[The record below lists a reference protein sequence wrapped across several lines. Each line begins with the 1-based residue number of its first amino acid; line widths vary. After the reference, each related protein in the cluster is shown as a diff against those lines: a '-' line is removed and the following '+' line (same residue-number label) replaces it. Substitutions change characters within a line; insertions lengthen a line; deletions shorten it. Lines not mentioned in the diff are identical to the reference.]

1 MKNIVKTTKNVYIT
15 SAREVQLN
23 ITTSSRLDSSLK
35 IQIDR
40 NIVVNLSHHIIFP
53 TALELNSFKK
63 EVKSVLI
70 ETSKDVNVI
79 SFDDGDRTVGSTAN
93 IPIHKLSTKYIVIS
107 TKPSQESQLAVAAI
121 ENNTTISIT
130 FKMKNDSALRIE
142 GEVFYNGGVFSFSL
156 DRFETYQIEHSADLT
171 GSVIESSF
179 PIAAFSGNDCN
190 QLLGIGFCDH
200 LITQSPPTES
210 VDKTYIIPPNSND
223 RETIIRITAIEKS
236 DVFYMIGSVNKTITL
251 EKLEFFE
258 TQISSNQI
266 CFIESSNPVIVIG
279 IGLPSDTSNL
289 GDPSMTIIPGIN
301 QYLNYFKVVV
311 PNGFVNNFVTIL
323 IKESSKD
330 LIRINSTVINLCDIV
345 F

>member
-1 MKNIVKTTKNVYIT
+1 
-15 SAREVQLN
+15 
-23 ITTSSRLDSSLK
+23 
-35 IQIDR
+35 
-40 NIVVNLSHHIIFP
+40 
-53 TALELNSFKK
+53 
-63 EVKSVLI
+63 
-70 ETSKDVNVI
+70 
-79 SFDDGDRTVGSTAN
+79 
-93 IPIHKLSTKYIVIS
+93 
-107 TKPSQESQLAVAAI
+107 
-121 ENNTTISIT
+121 
-130 FKMKNDSALRIE
+130 
-142 GEVFYNGGVFSFSL
+142 
-156 DRFETYQIEHSADLT
+156 
-171 GSVIESSF
+171 
-179 PIAAFSGNDCN
+179 
-190 QLLGIGFCDH
+190 
-200 LITQSPPTES
+200 
-210 VDKTYIIPPNSND
+210 
-223 RETIIRITAIEKS
+223 
-236 DVFYMIGSVNKTITL
+236 MIGSVNKTITL